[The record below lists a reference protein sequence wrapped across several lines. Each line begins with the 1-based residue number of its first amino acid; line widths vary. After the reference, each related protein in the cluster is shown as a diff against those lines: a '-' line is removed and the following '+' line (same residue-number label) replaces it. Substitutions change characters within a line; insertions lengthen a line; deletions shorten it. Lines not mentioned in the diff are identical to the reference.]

1 MTSCYLITGGAGFIG
16 SHLAQRLLQKRNK
29 VVALDNMNNYYSV
42 GLKQRNL
49 DLLIN
54 TDGFTFVKGDIR
66 NAKVIKT
73 IFRDHSPDYVI
84 HQAAQAGVRFSVRY
98 PKRVMDTNII
108 GTLNLLE
115 ACREASV
122 KKFVNA
128 SSSSVY
134 GVVKYLPFDEEHPK
148 SPISPYG
155 VSKLAAEHYVRVFDE
170 IYGIKGVSLR
180 YFTVFGPRMR
190 PDLAINIFTRAA
202 LSERPI
208 EIFGSGRKTRDF
220 TYIDNIVKATLLALR
235 KGRGEYNIGSGTR
248 ISIQKLAQKIVKL
261 ADSDSDITYSCDA
274 EGDMQHTQAS
284 IKKAQKELG
293 YEVKIDL
300 LEGLKRY
307 VEWVEESEG

>member
-29 VVALDNMNNYYSV
+29 VIALDNLNNYYSV
-42 GLKQRNL
+42 GLKQQNL

-54 TDGFTFVKGDIR
+54 TEGFTFIKGDIR
-66 NAKVIKT
+66 NARTIKDA
-73 IFRDHSPDYVI
+73 FQDHDPEYVI

-115 ACREASV
+115 ACRESSV

-134 GVVKYLPFDEEHPK
+134 GVVKYLPFDEKHPK

-155 VSKLAAEHYVRVFDE
+155 ISKLAAEHYVRVFNE
-170 IYGIKGVSLR
+170 MFGIKGVSLR

-202 LSERPI
+202 LRERPI
-208 EIFGSGRKTRDF
+208 EIFGSGKKTRDF
-220 TYIDNIVKATLLALR
+220 TYIDNIIKATFLALK

-261 ADSDSDITYSCDA
+261 ADSESKITYSSDA

-284 IKKAQKELG
+284 IKKAQKDLG
-293 YEVKIDL
+293 YEVKVDL